1 MKLTS
6 IDESVLRAAV
16 DRIIP
21 RDDFPSAWEAG
32 VGDYIARQLEG
43 DLAALAESF
52 AAGLA
57 ALDAEALLLHG
68 RPFAASSE
76 SEQDDVL
83 RRVEAGD
90 VLGSWLVPPENFFA
104 LLVNATAEGYYSDPG
119 NGGNRGAVSWAMV
132 GFEESTDA

>member
-1 MKLTS
+1 MIS
-6 IDESVLRAAV
+6 IDESVLRAAL

-43 DLAALAESF
+43 DLAPLAGSF
-52 AAGLA
+52 AAGLV
-57 ALDAEALLLHG
+57 ALDAEATLRHG
-68 RPFAASSE
+68 RGFADSTE

-90 VLGSWLVPPENFFA
+90 VLGAWLVPPERFFV

-119 NGGNRGAVSWAMV
+119 NGGNRGALSWAMV
-132 GFEESTDA
+132 GFEEPTDA